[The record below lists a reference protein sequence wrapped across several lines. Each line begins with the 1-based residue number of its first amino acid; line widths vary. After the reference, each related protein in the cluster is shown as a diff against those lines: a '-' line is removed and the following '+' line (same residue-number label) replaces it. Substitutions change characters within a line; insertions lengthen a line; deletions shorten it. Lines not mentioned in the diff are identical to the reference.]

1 MIRAIIY
8 NTTTG
13 KIKCIHR
20 NEEGLIQYRVDE
32 GESWIE
38 SYEDVEG
45 KYVVNGVLTPRPQS
59 ELDAEA
65 LEEAWGKLRLR
76 RRSLLRDTDW
86 TQVPDAPVDAASWA
100 TYRQQLRDLPAN
112 TTDPRNVEWPVPPS

>member
-13 KIKCIHR
+13 KIKCVHR
-20 NEEGLIQYRVDE
+20 NDEDLIQYRVEE

-45 KYVVNGVLTPRPQS
+45 KYVVDGVLTPRPQA
-59 ELDAEA
+59 ELDAEE
-65 LEEAWGKLRLR
+65 LEYAWNKLRNR

-86 TQVPDAPVDAASWA
+86 TQVPDAPVDSAAWA
-100 TYRQQLRDLPAN
+100 VYRQELRDLPDN
-112 TTDPRNVEWPVPPS
+112 TTDPREVVWPTPPS